1 MLIQVE
7 QAASPIMLHVYF
19 ISIIFFSA
27 EVFRTEKPV
36 EALHCLF
43 ITCSEIELNYLVEV
57 PADSSQN
64 HDLTALWEIYVMFYL
79 HRCLIQSCL
88 SSVGVLIGVHVD
100 VAGIPSDS

>member
-1 MLIQVE
+1 M
-7 QAASPIMLHVYF
+7 
-19 ISIIFFSA
+19 
-27 EVFRTEKPV
+27 